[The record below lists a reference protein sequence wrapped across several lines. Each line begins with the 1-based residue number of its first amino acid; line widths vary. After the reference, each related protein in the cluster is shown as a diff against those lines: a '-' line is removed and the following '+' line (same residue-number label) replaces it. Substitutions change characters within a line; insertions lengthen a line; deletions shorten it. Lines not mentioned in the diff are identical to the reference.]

1 MPQLL
6 TSLTS
11 RIPLLNRV
19 KRIKYPLKRIFMTT
33 LKPLEDVQ
41 SSVDARNLP
50 IAKVGIR
57 RVKWPLAWQAAHGV
71 VHTVAEFEMSVYL
84 PAEQKGTHMS
94 RFVEA
99 LNAMTAAGAVWN
111 IATAKAFVL
120 DLTHRL
126 DAKDAFFKA
135 TFDVFL
141 PKAAPVTGTTALM
154 DYKVTL
160 HGSASQGVASVDL
173 EVQVPVMSLCPC
185 SKKISEYG
193 AHNQRSHIHIRG
205 TAGLTVLGVEDVVR
219 WAEESASSALYPL
232 LKRADE
238 KYVTEYSYNNPKFV
252 EDLVRDIALAA
263 QRDGRL
269 KGVSIEAENFESIH
283 NHSAYA
289 VIHVPKLA

>member
-1 MPQLL
+1 M
-6 TSLTS
+6 S
-11 RIPLLNRV
+11 
-19 KRIKYPLKRIFMTT
+19 
-33 LKPLEDVQ
+33 PLEDVQ
-41 SSVDARNLP
+41 SSIDARNLP

-71 VHTVAEFEMSVYL
+71 IHSVAEFEMSVHL

-99 LNAMTAAGAVWN
+99 LNAMTAAGTVWN
-111 IATAKAFVL
+111 TDAAKAFVIN
-120 DLTHRL
+120 LTQRL
-126 DAKDAFFKA
+126 EAKDAFFKA

-141 PKAAPVTGTTALM
+141 PRIAPVTGTAALM
-154 DYKVTL
+154 DYRVTL
-160 HGSASQGVASVDL
+160 HGSATVEGGRSTANVDL

-205 TAGLTVLGVEDVVR
+205 TTGAATIGVEDVVR
-219 WAEESASSALYPL
+219 WAEDSASSALYPL

-238 KYVTEYSYNNPKFV
+238 KFVTEYSYNNPKFV

-269 KGVSIEAENFESIH
+269 NGVTIEAENFESIH

-289 VIHVPKLA
+289 VIHVPNAVTNAVVAPL

>member
-1 MPQLL
+1 
-6 TSLTS
+6 
-11 RIPLLNRV
+11 
-19 KRIKYPLKRIFMTT
+19 MTT
-33 LKPLEDVQ
+33 LPLEDVQ
-41 SSVDARNLP
+41 SRHDARNLP

-71 VHTVAEFEMSVYL
+71 VHTVAEFEMTVSL

-99 LNAMTAAGAVWN
+99 LNAMTAAGTVWN
-111 IATAKAFVL
+111 VASAKAFVI
-120 DLTHRL
+120 DLTQRL
-126 DAKDAFFKA
+126 EAKEAFFKA
-135 TFDVFL
+135 RFDVFL

-154 DYKVTL
+154 DYAVTL
-160 HGSASQGVASVDL
+160 HGSASAAEIAGFGAATGHATVDL

-205 TAGLTVLGVEDVVR
+205 TTGRAALGVEDVVR

-269 KGVSIEAENFESIH
+269 SGVTIEAENFESIH

-289 VIHVPKLA
+289 VIHVPNPA

>member
-1 MPQLL
+1 
-6 TSLTS
+6 
-11 RIPLLNRV
+11 
-19 KRIKYPLKRIFMTT
+19 MTIST
-33 LKPLEDVQ
+33 TPATTPAPLEDVQ
-41 SSVDARNLP
+41 SSVDGRQLP

-57 RVKWPLAWQAAHGV
+57 RVKWPLSWQAAHGV
-71 VHTVAEFEMSVYL
+71 VHSVAEFEMSVHL

-99 LNAMTAAGAVWN
+99 LNAMTAAGTVWN
-111 IATAKAFVL
+111 TDVAKAFAT
-120 DLTHRL
+120 DLCHRL
-126 DAKDAFFKA
+126 EANEAFFKIA
-135 TFDVFL
+135 FDVFL
-141 PKAAPVTGTTALM
+141 PRIAPVTGTAALM
-154 DYKVTL
+154 DYRVTL
-160 HGSASQGVASVDL
+160 HGNAKLAKGQNKPIASIDL
-173 EVQVPVMSLCPC
+173 EVQIPVMSLCPC

-205 TAGLTVLGVEDVVR
+205 TTGAAALGVEDVVR
-219 WAEESASSALYPL
+219 WAEDSASSALYPL

-269 KGVSIEAENFESIH
+269 LAVTIEAENFESIH

-289 VIHVPKLA
+289 VIHMPNAAGTAE

>member
-1 MPQLL
+1 
-6 TSLTS
+6 
-11 RIPLLNRV
+11 
-19 KRIKYPLKRIFMTT
+19 MTT
-33 LKPLEDVQ
+33 TQPLEDVQ

-71 VHTVAEFEMSVYL
+71 VHTVAEFEMAVYL

-99 LNAMTAAGAVWN
+99 LNAMTAAGTVWN
-111 IATAKAFVL
+111 ADTAKAFAL
-120 DLTHRL
+120 DLTQRL
-126 DAKDAFFKA
+126 EADEAYFKVV
-135 TFDVFL
+135 FDVFL
-141 PKAAPVTGTTALM
+141 PRKAPVTGTAALM

-160 HGSASQGVASVDL
+160 HGSAKAGVAALDL

-185 SKKISEYG
+185 SKKISAYG

-205 TAGLTVLGVEDVVR
+205 TTGAAAVTLEDVVR
-219 WAEESASSALYPL
+219 WAEDSASSALYPL

-263 QRDGRL
+263 QTDGRL
-269 KGVSIEAENFESIH
+269 IGVSIEAENFESIH

-289 VIHVPKLA
+289 VIHVPQSS

>member
-1 MPQLL
+1 
-6 TSLTS
+6 
-11 RIPLLNRV
+11 
-19 KRIKYPLKRIFMTT
+19 MTIST
-33 LKPLEDVQ
+33 TPATTPAPLEDVQ
-41 SSVDARNLP
+41 SSVDGRQLP

-57 RVKWPLAWQAAHGV
+57 RVKWPLSWQAAHGV
-71 VHTVAEFEMSVYL
+71 VHSVAEFEMSVHL

-99 LNAMTAAGAVWN
+99 LNAMTAAGTVWN
-111 IATAKAFVL
+111 TEVAKAFAT
-120 DLTHRL
+120 DLCRRL
-126 DAKDAFFKA
+126 EANEAFFKIA
-135 TFDVFL
+135 FDVFL
-141 PKAAPVTGTTALM
+141 PRIAPVTGTAALM
-154 DYKVTL
+154 DYRVTL
-160 HGSASQGVASVDL
+160 HGNAKLAKGQDKPTASIDL
-173 EVQVPVMSLCPC
+173 EVQIPVMSLCPC

-205 TAGLTVLGVEDVVR
+205 TTGAVALGVEDVVR
-219 WAEESASSALYPL
+219 WAEDSASSALYPL

-269 KGVSIEAENFESIH
+269 QTVTIEAENFESIH

-289 VIHVPKLA
+289 VIHAPNAAGTAE

>member
-1 MPQLL
+1 MM
-6 TSLTS
+6 S
-11 RIPLLNRV
+11 IPA
-19 KRIKYPLKRIFMTT
+19 
-33 LKPLEDVQ
+33 LEDVQ
-41 SSVDARNLP
+41 STVDARNLP

-57 RVKWPLAWQAAHGV
+57 RVKWPLSWQAVHGI
-71 VHTVAEFEMSVYL
+71 VHTVAEFEMTVYL
-84 PAEQKGTHMS
+84 PADQKGTHMS

-99 LNAMTAAGAVWN
+99 LNAMSAAGTVWN
-111 IATAKAFVL
+111 TDVAKAFVL

-126 DAKDAFFKA
+126 EAKEAFFKVV
-135 TFDVFL
+135 FDVFL
-141 PKAAPVTGTTALM
+141 PKSAPVTGTAALM

-160 HGSASQGVASVDL
+160 HGSAKNGQAALDL

-205 TAGLTVLGVEDVVR
+205 NIGKAVLGVEDVVH

-238 KYVTEYSYNNPKFV
+238 KFVTEYSYNNPKFV
-252 EDLVRDIALAA
+252 EDLVRDIAIAA
-263 QRDGRL
+263 QIDGRL
-269 KGVSIEAENFESIH
+269 SDVTIEAENFESIH

-289 VIHVPKLA
+289 VIHVPNAS

>member
-1 MPQLL
+1 MI
-6 TSLTS
+6 THS
-11 RIPLLNRV
+11 
-19 KRIKYPLKRIFMTT
+19 
-33 LKPLEDVQ
+33 PLEDVQ
-41 SSVDARNLP
+41 SSIDARDLP

-71 VHTVAEFEMSVYL
+71 VHTVAEFEMAVHL
-84 PAEQKGTHMS
+84 PADQKGTHMS
-94 RFVEA
+94 RFIEA
-99 LNAMTAAGAVWN
+99 LNAMSAAGTVWN
-111 IATAKAFVL
+111 IHTAQTFVL
-120 DLTHRL
+120 DLSRRL
-126 DAKDAFFKA
+126 EAQNAFFKA
-135 TFDVFL
+135 RFDVFL
-141 PKAAPVTGTTALM
+141 PRKAPVTGTAALM
-154 DYKVTL
+154 DYPITL
-160 HGSASQGVASVDL
+160 HGSAHNGVASVDL

-205 TAGLTVLGVEDVVR
+205 TYTATNLGVEDVVR

-269 KGVSIEAENFESIH
+269 SGVSIEAENFESIH

-289 VIHVPKLA
+289 LIHVPQKP